1 MRLTII
7 PEDHAVYVDGVCYN
21 NIDLTWLPPV
31 EGKTIHAVQWYGD
44 QEEGEV
50 EFVGPHQNLKITSLG
65 IENVCSFERAIEQW
79 NIRKEEEEAI
89 IEARLAEEERLKK
102 EQEEMLQAQFL
113 FEFNK
118 NHLPVGDE
126 EGIDDEE
133 EDLFYDI
140 EELLKEI

>member
-7 PEDHAVYVDGVCYN
+7 PSDKTVYVDCVAYGD
-21 NIDLTWLPPV
+21 IDLSWLPPID
-31 EGKTIHAVQWYGD
+31 GKTIHAVQWYGD
-44 QEEGEV
+44 QGEGEV

-65 IENVCSFERAIEQW
+65 VENVCSFERAIEQW
-79 NIRKEEEEAI
+79 NVRREEEEAI
-89 IEARLAEEERLKK
+89 IQARLEEEERLKK
-102 EQEEMLQAQFL
+102 EAEEMLQAQFL

-118 NHLPVGDE
+118 THLPTEGE
-126 EGIDDEE
+126 EVDDEE

>member
-1 MRLTII
+1 MKLTII
-7 PEDHAVYVDGVCYN
+7 PSDKTVYVDYVSYD
-21 NIDLTWLPPV
+21 NIDLSWIPPID
-31 EGKTIHAVQWYGD
+31 GKTIHAVQWD
-44 QEEGEV
+44 SDMEEGEV
-50 EFVGPHQNLKITSLG
+50 EFIGPHQNLKLTSLG
-65 IENVCSFERAIEQW
+65 VENVCSFERAFEQW

-102 EQEEMLQAQFL
+102 EEEEMLQAQFL

-118 NHLPVGDE
+118 THLPGSEEEVDDE
-126 EGIDDEE
+126 EE

>member
-7 PEDHAVYVDGVCYN
+7 PSDKTVYVDFVSYD
-21 NIDLTWLPPV
+21 NIDLSWLPPID
-31 EGKTIHAVQWYGD
+31 GKTIHAVQWDGD
-44 QEEGEV
+44 KGEGEV

-65 IENVCSFERAIEQW
+65 VENVCSFERALEQW
-79 NIRKEEEEAI
+79 NVRKDEEEAI
-89 IEARLAEEERLKK
+89 IQARLEEEERLKK
-102 EQEEMLQAQFL
+102 EQEEMLQSQFL

-118 NHLPVGDE
+118 THLPTTE
-126 EGIDDEE
+126 EEVDDEE